1 MYIYGSDQPEIQ
13 NLINEDSSL
22 GEKLHPRLDFLKAEV
37 VFAARHELA
46 RTVDDVLARRV
57 RMLFMDAKAAI
68 ESAPEVAALL
78 AKELEKDEAWKEK
91 QVADFKEIA
100 KHYTI

>member
-1 MYIYGSDQPEIQ
+1 
-13 NLINEDSSL
+13 
-22 GEKLHPRLDFLKAEV
+22 
-37 VFAARHELA
+37 
-46 RTVDDVLARRV
+46 
-57 RMLFMDAKAAI
+57 MDAKAAI